1 MKIFRFVILVSISA
15 VCAII
20 CAAGAS
26 ADTII
31 TNDGKEIKGIV
42 VEDYRDRVIFST
54 VDGEIAVMKSDMR
67 ELSFDSEEDNL
78 IKLAEQALER
88 RDYSRAMGYYDMA
101 LKASP
106 DSAAVKQGMAYLRGS
121 YFRKEESLKTAD
133 IKRQQDIELYGG
145 QAPVV
150 RKSDEIGDMAGKLE
164 KLTGMKIAIVNNMPK
179 IEALKSPSPAY
190 EAGMRRGDVL
200 VSVWGK
206 LTGYLSLQ
214 EILDLLIN
222 KSAIEIRCTI
232 ERAADVTINP
242 NKTIISGI
250 EDLIGASFAMEI
262 DGLTIS
268 AVKEPGYAAEAGLQR
283 EDLIMSIDGKP
294 TRYMPL
300 KKAVELIKNSKEGT
314 VKLVIRRKTII
325 WRNNEL

>member
-1 MKIFRFVILVSISA
+1 MKISRLVPLIPVYA
-15 VCAII
+15 VCAVIY
-20 CAAGAS
+20 AVSAS

-42 VEDYRDRVIFST
+42 VEDYRDRVVFST
-54 VDGEIAVMKSDMR
+54 ADGEIVVTKSDIR

-78 IKLAEQALER
+78 IKLAEQAMER

-101 LKASP
+101 LKANP
-106 DSAAVKQGMAYLRGS
+106 DSAAVKQGMAYLRGNF
-121 YFRKEESLKTAD
+121 FRKEESLKAAD

-145 QAPVV
+145 RGPAVQKP
-150 RKSDEIGDMAGKLE
+150 DETGDMAKTLE
-164 KLTGMKIAIVNNMPK
+164 KLIGMKISIADNMPEIK
-179 IEALKSPSPAY
+179 ALKPGSPAY
-190 EAGMRRGDVL
+190 EAGLRRGDIL

-206 LTGYLSLQ
+206 LTGYLSLK

-222 KSAIEIRCTI
+222 KSAIEIRCMI
-232 ERAADVTINP
+232 ERAFDVAINP
-242 NKTIISGI
+242 DKTMISGP

-268 AVKEPGYAAEAGLQR
+268 AVRESGFAAEAGLQKD
-283 EDLIMSIDGKP
+283 DLIMAIDGRQ

-300 KKAVELIKNSKEGT
+300 KRAVELIKNSNEGT

-325 WRNNEL
+325 WRSNEL